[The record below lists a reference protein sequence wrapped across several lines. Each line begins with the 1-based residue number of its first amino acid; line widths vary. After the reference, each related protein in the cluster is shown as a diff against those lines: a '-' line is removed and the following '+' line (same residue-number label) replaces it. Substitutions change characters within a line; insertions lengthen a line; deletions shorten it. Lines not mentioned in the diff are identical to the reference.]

1 MLKPFVLA
9 AALMMAG
16 AAAVAAPRTYV
27 LDPNHSQVLASWTH
41 FGFSNPFATFTGL
54 DGRLIYDAD
63 KPEASSVEVTI
74 PLSGLDAHVDAFN
87 EHLRSADF
95 FDAERFPNARF
106 RSTRVEPAGEGR
118 LRVHGELTIKDITR
132 PVVLDTRINRIGEHP
147 MARPK
152 RGAAGFDA
160 TATVKRSDF
169 GLGLAAPNV
178 SDEVTLRI
186 TVEALEPKPEGRAP

>member
-1 MLKPFVLA
+1 M
-9 AALMMAG
+9 
-16 AAAVAAPRTYV
+16 
-27 LDPNHSQVLASWTH
+27 
-41 FGFSNPFATFTGL
+41 
-54 DGRLIYDAD
+54 
-63 KPEASSVEVTI
+63 
-74 PLSGLDAHVDAFN
+74 
-87 EHLRSADF
+87 
-95 FDAERFPNARF
+95 
-106 RSTRVEPAGEGR
+106 EPAGEGR